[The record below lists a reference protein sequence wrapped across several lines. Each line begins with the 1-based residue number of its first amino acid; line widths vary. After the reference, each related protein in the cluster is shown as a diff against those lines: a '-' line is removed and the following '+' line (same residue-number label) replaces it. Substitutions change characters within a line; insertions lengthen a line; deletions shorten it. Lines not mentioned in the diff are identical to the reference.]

1 MERKITPD
9 DIRKS
14 ANEAF
19 EKAKAMNEEIGRA
32 HV

>member
-19 EKAKAMNEEIGRA
+19 EKAKAMNEGTPTPA
-32 HV
+32 